1 MTNLRFG
8 LITVWLAAGL
18 LLEGCAPKAL
28 SPLPHRS
35 QADARFTQ
43 FVEKSLSTDW
53 YGIYMQE
60 NKIGYLKSTFRRQ
73 AGPDGASYLIELSGT
88 MHLPSQDEVDKIEMG
103 IVAEFRARP
112 PYPLIRYA
120 DKTIHKNDV
129 SEINIVSMADG
140 YQANITQG
148 GQTHTQPIGPF
159 DYTLK
164 DYTAVQSW
172 IAQNPIAGAAIKYR
186 HLNLAT
192 LNIQEN
198 TARIEAIHDAVAS
211 GVRITYYNVITKGC
225 DELEIQEVFG
235 ADGTAYSIFL
245 GQQFECRLEP
255 QALATKIDTPVDL
268 FVSNTVA
275 INRLLG
281 DSEKVTLLKFSIDH
295 ISGALLGDAPG
306 QSVTPD
312 PASDSFIAT
321 INPAGAHQLTATD
334 EEIKKNLAATT
345 DIPANHPKIIS
356 LARKAVGDAG
366 TTAEKVGR
374 LVKFVYQYLEDDY
387 TANPLTV
394 LDIIAKK
401 KGDCSEHAQLFTA
414 MARSLKI
421 PCRTVG
427 GLIYLGDA
435 FQEFGLHAW
444 NEVVIN
450 GVWVPVDPAWDQ
462 TLIDATHIRFPV
474 DISQEWQIMAA
485 IGKMKL
491 TVLQVEHKK

>member
-73 AGPDGASYLIELSGT
+73 ADPDGTIYLIELSGI
-88 MHLPSQDEVDKIEMG
+88 MHLPFQDRVDKMEMG

-112 PYPLIRYA
+112 PYPLVRYA
-120 DKTIHKNDV
+120 DKTIHKNDI

-159 DYTLK
+159 YYTLK

-198 TARIEAIHDAVAS
+198 TARIEAIHDA
-211 GVRITYYNVITKGC
+211 
-225 DELEIQEVFG
+225 
-235 ADGTAYSIFL
+235 
-245 GQQFECRLEP
+245 
-255 QALATKIDTPVDL
+255 
-268 FVSNTVA
+268 
-275 INRLLG
+275 
-281 DSEKVTLLKFSIDH
+281 
-295 ISGALLGDAPG
+295 
-306 QSVTPD
+306 
-312 PASDSFIAT
+312 
-321 INPAGAHQLTATD
+321 
-334 EEIKKNLAATT
+334 
-345 DIPANHPKIIS
+345 
-356 LARKAVGDAG
+356 
-366 TTAEKVGR
+366 
-374 LVKFVYQYLEDDY
+374 
-387 TANPLTV
+387 
-394 LDIIAKK
+394 
-401 KGDCSEHAQLFTA
+401 
-414 MARSLKI
+414 
-421 PCRTVG
+421 
-427 GLIYLGDA
+427 
-435 FQEFGLHAW
+435 
-444 NEVVIN
+444 
-450 GVWVPVDPAWDQ
+450 
-462 TLIDATHIRFPV
+462 
-474 DISQEWQIMAA
+474 
-485 IGKMKL
+485 
-491 TVLQVEHKK
+491 